1 MATRDYV
8 GSRPRRRAG
17 GRNTKKAAPRRFPVI
32 PALLAGALLAGFGG
46 FLYMI
51 NGKGHDAPTI
61 EEQVKANK
69 PKPQNN
75 GLPQEKWSYI
85 ERLENKQVD
94 IIEPPTQPGV
104 LPPPPADTMT
114 LQPEKLP
121 QPVPTDIP
129 QPGTPIGQ
137 PKPYQ
142 PNPATTPSTSG
153 APVASAQEQ
162 VIDRKAERE
171 RMERE
176 IRAELERERAAAAKA
191 QPAAQQPAQTAAADS
206 GRYMMQCAAL
216 RSQDSAESLKARIA
230 FTAGLSSS
238 LQVINGTN
246 GTVYKV
252 MVGPFNGKAAADAAN
267 RKLQSSGISGC
278 IPKKG

>member
-8 GSRPRRRAG
+8 GNSPRRRAG
-17 GRNTKKAAPRRFPVI
+17 GRNIKKAAPRRFPVI
-32 PALLAGALLAGFGG
+32 PALLAGALVVGFGA
-46 FLYMI
+46 FLYLI
-51 NGKGHDAPTI
+51 NGKGADAPTI

-69 PKPQNN
+69 PKAQGNT
-75 GLPQEKWSYI
+75 LPQEKWSYI

-94 IIEPPTQPGV
+94 IIEPPPQPGV
-104 LPPPPADTMT
+104 LPPPPAETLT

-121 QPVPTDIP
+121 QPVPTEIP
-129 QPGTPIGQ
+129 QPGTPLGQ
-137 PKPYQ
+137 VKPFQ
-142 PNPATTPSTSG
+142 PQPVQPTKPATG

-162 VIDRKAERE
+162 VIDQKAERE

-176 IRAELERERAAAAKA
+176 IRAELERERAEAAKA
-191 QPAAQQPAQTAAADS
+191 KAATQTAAADG

-230 FTAGLSSS
+230 FGAGLSSS
-238 LQVINGTN
+238 LQVVNGAN

-252 MVGPFNGKAAADAAN
+252 MVGPFSGKTAVDAAN
-267 RKLQSSGISGC
+267 RKLQGSGISGC

>member
-8 GSRPRRRAG
+8 GNSPRRRAG
-17 GRNTKKAAPRRFPVI
+17 GRNIKKAAPRRFPVI
-32 PALLAGALLAGFGG
+32 PALLAGALVVGFGA
-46 FLYMI
+46 FLYLI
-51 NGKGHDAPTI
+51 NGKGADAPTI

-69 PKPQNN
+69 PKAQGNTM
-75 GLPQEKWSYI
+75 PQEKWSYI

-94 IIEPPTQPGV
+94 IIEPPPQPGV
-104 LPPPPADTMT
+104 LPPPPAETLT

-121 QPVPTDIP
+121 QPVPTEIP

-137 PKPYQ
+137 VKPFQ
-142 PNPATTPSTSG
+142 PQPVQPAKPATG

-162 VIDRKAERE
+162 VINQKAERE

-176 IRAELERERAAAAKA
+176 IRAELERERAEAARAKA
-191 QPAAQQPAQTAAADS
+191 ATQTAAADG

-230 FTAGLSSS
+230 FGAGLSSS
-238 LQVINGTN
+238 LQVVNGAN

-252 MVGPFNGKAAADAAN
+252 MVGPFSGKAAVDAAN
-267 RKLQSSGISGC
+267 RKLQGSGISGC

>member
-8 GSRPRRRAG
+8 GNSPRRRAG

-32 PALLAGALLAGFGG
+32 PALLAGALVVGFGG
-46 FLYMI
+46 FLYLI
-51 NGKGHDAPTI
+51 NGKGADAPTI

-69 PKPQNN
+69 PKAQGN

-94 IIEPPTQPGV
+94 IMEPPPQPGV
-104 LPPPPADTMT
+104 LPPPPAETMT

-137 PKPYQ
+137 VKPYQ
-142 PNPATTPSTSG
+142 PQPVQPAKPATG

-162 VIDRKAERE
+162 AIDRKAERE
-171 RMERE
+171 RIEREMRAEMERE
-176 IRAELERERAAAAKA
+176 QAAKA
-191 QPAAQQPAQTAAADS
+191 KAATQTAAAADG

-216 RSQDSAESLKARIA
+216 RSQESAESLKARIA
-230 FTAGLSSS
+230 FSAGLSSS
-238 LQVINGTN
+238 LQVVNGAN
-246 GTVYKV
+246 GAVYKV
-252 MVGPFNGKAAADAAN
+252 MVGPFNGKAAADGAN
-267 RKLQSSGISGC
+267 RKLQGAGISGC

>member
-8 GSRPRRRAG
+8 GNRPRRRAG

-142 PNPATTPSTSG
+142 PNPATTPDNG

-191 QPAAQQPAQTAAADS
+191 QPATPPAQTAAADS

-238 LQVINGTN
+238 LQVINTAN

>member
-8 GSRPRRRAG
+8 GNSPRRRAG
-17 GRNTKKAAPRRFPVI
+17 GRNIKKAAPRRFPVI
-32 PALLAGALLAGFGG
+32 PALLAGALVVGFGA
-46 FLYMI
+46 FLYLI
-51 NGKGHDAPTI
+51 NGKGADAPTI

-69 PKPQNN
+69 PKAQ
-75 GLPQEKWSYI
+75 GHTLPQEKWSYI

-94 IIEPPTQPGV
+94 IIEPPPQPGV
-104 LPPPPADTMT
+104 LQPPPAETLT

-121 QPVPTDIP
+121 QPVPTEIP
-129 QPGTPIGQ
+129 QPGTPLGQ
-137 PKPYQ
+137 VKPFQ
-142 PNPATTPSTSG
+142 PQPVQPTKPATG

-162 VIDRKAERE
+162 VIDQKAERE

-176 IRAELERERAAAAKA
+176 IRAELERERAEAAKA
-191 QPAAQQPAQTAAADS
+191 KAATQTAAADG

-230 FTAGLSSS
+230 FGAGLSSS
-238 LQVINGTN
+238 LQVVNGAN

-252 MVGPFNGKAAADAAN
+252 MVGPFSGKAAVDAAN
-267 RKLQSSGISGC
+267 RKLQGSGISGC

>member
-1 MATRDYV
+1 
-8 GSRPRRRAG
+8 
-17 GRNTKKAAPRRFPVI
+17 
-32 PALLAGALLAGFGG
+32 
-46 FLYMI
+46 
-51 NGKGHDAPTI
+51 
-61 EEQVKANK
+61 
-69 PKPQNN
+69 
-75 GLPQEKWSYI
+75 
-85 ERLENKQVD
+85 
-94 IIEPPTQPGV
+94 V
-104 LPPPPADTMT
+104 LPPPPAETLT
-114 LQPEKLP
+114 LQPSKLP

-137 PKPYQ
+137 PKPYL

-162 VIDRKAERE
+162 AIDRKADRE

-191 QPAAQQPAQTAAADS
+191 QPASAPAQPAATDN

-230 FTAGLSSS
+230 FGAGLSSS
-238 LQVINGTN
+238 LQVINGAN

-252 MVGPFNGKAAADAAN
+252 MVGPFNGKAAVDAAN